1 MTDTRVTIP
10 GIAIGVLDPPRRAAS
25 MPFGSTST
33 RRPWPTT
40 PRISDAA
47 RSLTPENSTGHAF
60 QLKERSSS
68 RNTSCVRFQT
78 QCEVIT
84 VAMPSRWLR

>member
-1 MTDTRVTIP
+1 
-10 GIAIGVLDPPRRAAS
+10 

-33 RRPWPTT
+33 RRAGPTT

-68 RNTSCVRFQT
+68 LNTSCVRFQT
-78 QCEVIT
+78 QWEVIT
-84 VAMPSRWLR
+84 VGTPSRWLRKAPPKAKGETTPPWKWATS